1 MFVVV
6 ASWLF
11 TKNFRGLAIFP
22 FIILKENSLKS
33 NSTLINHEKIHI
45 RQQLE
50 LLWVIFFV
58 WYGIEFLVRLI
69 QFKNAYEAYQNIS
82 FEKEAYQNDTNLNY
96 LKQRK
101 FWKFAQ
107 YL

>member
-1 MFVVV
+1 MFVIV

-69 QFKNAYEAYQNIS
+69 QFKNIYEAYQNIS

>member
-69 QFKNAYEAYQNIS
+69 QFKNTYEAYQNIS